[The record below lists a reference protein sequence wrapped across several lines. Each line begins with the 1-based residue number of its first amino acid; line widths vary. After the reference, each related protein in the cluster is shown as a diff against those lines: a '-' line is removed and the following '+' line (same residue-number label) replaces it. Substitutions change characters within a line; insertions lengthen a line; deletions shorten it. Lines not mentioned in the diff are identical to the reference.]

1 MIKQKIKRKV
11 SKRREINLTKKQKK
25 LLMLAE
31 KQVPNPQVLKRI
43 QCILLKDKGWTHRAV
58 AEHLNKGF
66 STVSDWIKIYKE
78 EGLKRLV
85 SWKYNGKKSRLS
97 PEQIT
102 ELKQM
107 INKNPFNVAQEAA
120 DFIKEKFNVDYNVKY
135 LPRLLKKT
143 DCLIKSLV

>member
-1 MIKQKIKRKV
+1 M
-11 SKRREINLTKKQKK
+11 SKKREIKLTKKQKK

-31 KQVPNPQVLKRI
+31 KQVPNPQVLRRI

-66 STVSDWIKIYKE
+66 STVSDWVKIYKE
-78 EGLKRLV
+78 KGLEQLI
-85 SWKYNGKKSRLS
+85 SWKYAGKKSKLS
-97 PEQIT
+97 LEQIT
-102 ELKQM
+102 ELKQR
-107 INKNPFNVAQEAA
+107 INENPFNVAQEAA

-143 DCLIKSLV
+143 DCLTKSLV

>member
-1 MIKQKIKRKV
+1 MIRKKIKRKV
-11 SKRREINLTKKQKK
+11 SKKREIKLAKKQKK

-78 EGLKRLV
+78 EGLEQLV
-85 SWKYNGKKSRLS
+85 SWKYAGKKPKLS
-97 PEQIT
+97 SEQIKD
-102 ELKQM
+102 LKQR
-107 INKNPFNVAQEAA
+107 INESPFNAAQEAA
-120 DFIKEKFNVDYNVKY
+120 DFIKEKFDVDYNVKY

-143 DCLIKSLV
+143 DYHTKSPV